1 MKSLLPNCL
10 PSAQFPSPTPPPPG
24 KHLCCLFVPQPRI
37 PLWQPRLSGKMLIM
51 LTEPHQGELG
61 VEGGM

>member
-1 MKSLLPNCL
+1 MKCLLANYL

-24 KHLCCLFVPQPRI
+24 KHLRCLFVSQPRI

-51 LTEPHQGELG
+51 LTEPHQGGLG
-61 VEGGM
+61 VAGCV